1 MEHVGLW
8 LKFAAA
14 SAIVILA
21 GLSLTKNAERLAV
34 AMGWGHAFAGFVVL
48 GWATSLPEVTISVS
62 AITELQSPALAAGNI
77 TGSVI
82 FNLAILALLDLL
94 ADKGAGREPGGAH
107 GLLPLGVFNIVMLG
121 GLLALLLS
129 AALVEAITPATAGF
143 FLVGGYLA
151 ATLHAYLTQR
161 DEGDNG
167 ESDDEDRVK
176 AGPAALRCLF
186 AGAVILGAGIWLS
199 HLGDAVAE
207 AYQLDEGFIGTL
219 FLGAVSSLPELVT
232 GLAAVR
238 AGLLALAAGSILG
251 SNVFNLGILGVCELI
266 HVSGGSD
273 RRPMVVDANDPRMAA
288 NLGAGLGLTLL
299 ALVLVRARP
308 AGMPRGG
315 LRAVAGVMLAIYFV
329 TLAFA

>member
-14 SAIVILA
+14 SAIVIGA

-62 AITELQSPALAAGNI
+62 AITDLQSPALSAGNI

-82 FNLAILALLDLL
+82 FNLAILSLLELL
-94 ADKGAGREPGGAH
+94 ADREAGRAPGGAR
-107 GLLPLGVFNIVMLG
+107 GLLPLGLFNLVMIG

-129 AALVEAITPATAGF
+129 ATLADALAPSTAGL
-143 FLVGGYLA
+143 FLVAGYLA
-151 ATLHAYLTQR
+151 ATLHAYTSQR
-161 DEGDNG
+161 GEIAPDDPGRGDP
-167 ESDDEDRVK
+167 RA
-176 AGPAALRCLF
+176 AGLRCLL
-186 AGAVILGAGIWLS
+186 AGGVILGAGIWLS
-199 HLGDAVAE
+199 HLGDQVAD
-207 AYQLDEGFIGTL
+207 AYQLEEGLIGTV

-251 SNVFNLGILGVCELI
+251 SNVFNLGILGVCELL
-266 HVSGGSD
+266 HVHGGPD
-273 RRPMVVDANDPRMAA
+273 RGPMIVAANDPRMAA
-288 NLGAGLGLTLL
+288 NLAAGFALTLL
-299 ALVLVRARP
+299 ALWLVRARP
-308 AGMPRGG
+308 AGMSRGG
-315 LRAVAGVMLAIYFV
+315 LRTIAGVMFTIYLL